1 MLMTEPL
8 SLLKMLL
15 VRHTRRRDLLI
26 AATLVGGSPAA
37 AQQAPTSKRLGWL
50 ARDQVTS
57 TSQIFIETLGR
68 LGWVEGKSLV
78 IDRRFAV
85 NRDSYAR
92 ASAELV
98 ALRPDAVV
106 GVGAPDV
113 EALLAVTR
121 TVPIIFATVSD
132 PVTLGFVKSLSRPG
146 GNVTGIT
153 SMTPDLELKQIE
165 LIHELLPGARRIST
179 LRDRQFPG
187 SEMRFTADEKA
198 ALSLGLTLVRRQAGN
213 VAEINAAAAA
223 AADQDDAIHVEFS
236 GLTLVERKR
245 VAELA
250 AQYRLPAIYGVR
262 PYIEAGGL
270 ICYGPIYSENFQ
282 RAAAFVDKILRG
294 AKPEDLPVEEPTR
307 FELVINSKAAQA
319 LGLAVPRSL
328 LARADEV
335 IE

>member
-57 TSQIFIETLGR
+57 TSQIFIETLRR

-98 ALRPDAVV
+98 ALRPDVVV

-146 GNVTGIT
+146 AT
-153 SMTPDLELKQIE
+153 
-165 LIHELLPGARRIST
+165 
-179 LRDRQFPG
+179 
-187 SEMRFTADEKA
+187 
-198 ALSLGLTLVRRQAGN
+198 
-213 VAEINAAAAA
+213 
-223 AADQDDAIHVEFS
+223 
-236 GLTLVERKR
+236 
-245 VAELA
+245 
-250 AQYRLPAIYGVR
+250 
-262 PYIEAGGL
+262 
-270 ICYGPIYSENFQ
+270 
-282 RAAAFVDKILRG
+282 
-294 AKPEDLPVEEPTR
+294 
-307 FELVINSKAAQA
+307 
-319 LGLAVPRSL
+319 
-328 LARADEV
+328 
-335 IE
+335 